1 MNNKIFVKTA
11 DDFIRLNDLLK
22 VSGESVT
29 GGQAKVLVQA
39 GKVEVNGEICTMRG
53 KKLRVVDIVK
63 FGEILYQVEEETS

>member
-22 VSGESVT
+22 VSGEAVT
-29 GGQAKVLVQA
+29 GGQA
-39 GKVEVNGEICTMRG
+39 KVEVNGEICTMRG
-53 KKLRVVDIVK
+53 KKLRVGDIVK